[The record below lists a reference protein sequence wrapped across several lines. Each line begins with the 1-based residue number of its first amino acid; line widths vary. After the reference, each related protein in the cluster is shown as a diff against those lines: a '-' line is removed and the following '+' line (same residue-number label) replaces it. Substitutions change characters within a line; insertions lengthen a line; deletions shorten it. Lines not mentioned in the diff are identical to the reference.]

1 MKLNEIVSNLK
12 IIEKKISLDA
22 QISDLTYDSREVQP
36 GSAFVCLEGVNCDG
50 HDFIE
55 DAIKRGANT
64 IIVQKKCSFPEVN
77 VILVENTRE
86 ALAIMSGNFFKN
98 PASHLT
104 TIGITGT
111 KGKTTTAC
119 MIKSILEFSGQK
131 VGMIGTLGAFVGEC
145 VIELKNTTPESY
157 DIQKYLR
164 LMVDSGCKYA
174 VLETSSIGLR
184 DHRLDGFEFDYGI
197 FTNLSSDHI
206 GGSEHK
212 DMEEYTQCKSKLFK
226 KCKVGF
232 VNTDDKNTDKIINS
246 HTCRIKTFGFS
257 DEADI
262 QGKNVELLRGNG
274 YLGCKFEVSG
284 DISLEPKIP
293 VPGKFNAYNA
303 LAAISVCNYIGIGVE
318 AIKEGLARAKIKGRL
333 EIIETAGNY
342 TLIIDYAHN
351 AAGME
356 NTLKTLRE
364 YKPKRLI
371 TMFGGGGNRPKIR
384 RYEMG
389 EISGQLSDISVI
401 TEDNSRNED
410 VMDIISDIETGLK
423 KTNGKYIVIPNRKD
437 AIRYCIK
444 NAKAGDIIVLAG
456 KGHETYQEIKGVRYH
471 FDERQIIREIL
482 NNIYSQVT

>member
-1 MKLNEIVSNLK
+1 MNLQY
-12 IIEKKISLDA
+12 L
-22 QISDLTYDSREVQP
+22 
-36 GSAFVCLEGVNCDG
+36 
-50 HDFIE
+50 
-55 DAIKRGANT
+55 
-64 IIVQKKCSFPEVN
+64 FPV
-77 VILVENTRE
+77 
-86 ALAIMSGNFFKN
+86 
-98 PASHLT
+98 
-104 TIGITGT
+104 
-111 KGKTTTAC
+111 
-119 MIKSILEFSGQK
+119 
-131 VGMIGTLGAFVGEC
+131 
-145 VIELKNTTPESY
+145 
-157 DIQKYLR
+157 
-164 LMVDSGCKYA
+164 
-174 VLETSSIGLR
+174 
-184 DHRLDGFEFDYGI
+184 
-197 FTNLSSDHI
+197 
-206 GGSEHK
+206 
-212 DMEEYTQCKSKLFK
+212 
-226 KCKVGF
+226 
-232 VNTDDKNTDKIINS
+232 
-246 HTCRIKTFGFS
+246 
-257 DEADI
+257 
-262 QGKNVELLRGNG
+262 
-274 YLGCKFEVSG
+274 
-284 DISLEPKIP
+284 
-293 VPGKFNAYNA
+293 NA
-303 LAAISVCNYIGIGVE
+303 LAAISVCDYIGIGVE